1 MILRINSP
9 DMDRAFNLGSMP
21 MIHFGSLES
30 LMSNIKFSPGGFPI
44 QYGGKEFDYFL
55 LPIGL
60 MCVKDKEIPTET
72 QPESKTEIKRELAR
86 FIIDNWFN
94 EKAEK
99 TIDAK
104 NEEINIIQIAPY
116 QPPTPVA

>member
-9 DMDRAFNLGSMP
+9 DMDRAFDLGSMP

-60 MCVKDKEIPTET
+60 MCVKDKEIPTQT
-72 QPESKTEIKRELAR
+72 ESKTEIKRELAR

-104 NEEINIIQIAPY
+104 NEEINIIQMSPSSQPIA
-116 QPPTPVA
+116 